1 MIKVHQ
7 FEDQIRE
14 IENQPAETGNVLLYG
29 SSFFAFWGYDR
40 AREQLLAASQ
50 GAVRVSNHGFGG
62 ATVTQLLYH
71 YHRLVRPY
79 DPAAIVFRTG
89 HNDVGAYSPQ
99 DAAVQTQLL
108 FDWVKNDY
116 PQIPLIALKAF
127 DTPSALPEN
136 LEKIHI
142 YNAMLDQMAQK
153 DPQLKTLDLNPFF
166 YTEEGTFR
174 DVFREDGLHL
184 TDSGYQQM
192 AEFLAPKIAQFL

>member
-1 MIKVHQ
+1 M
-7 FEDQIRE
+7 
-14 IENQPAETGNVLLYG
+14 
-29 SSFFAFWGYDR
+29 
-40 AREQLLAASQ
+40 
-50 GAVRVSNHGFGG
+50 
-62 ATVTQLLYH
+62 
-71 YHRLVRPY
+71 
-79 DPAAIVFRTG
+79 
-89 HNDVGAYSPQ
+89 
-99 DAAVQTQLL
+99 QTQLL

-116 PQIPLIALKAF
+116 LQIPLIALKAF